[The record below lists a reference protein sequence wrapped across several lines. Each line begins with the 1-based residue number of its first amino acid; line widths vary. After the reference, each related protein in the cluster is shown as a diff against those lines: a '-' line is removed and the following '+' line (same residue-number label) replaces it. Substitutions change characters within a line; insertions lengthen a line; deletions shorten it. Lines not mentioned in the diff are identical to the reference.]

1 MLDTP
6 AITTLRRG
14 EGAAFD
20 SGLRAFFAYRDLGI
34 HEATKGS
41 FGAHVIKAVP
51 GEGAKPNWHNH
62 ELDFQ
67 MVYILKGWVRF
78 EYEDIGAVELRPG
91 DCIYQAPRVRHREIA
106 HSEDLE
112 LIEITSPAEFKTN
125 LLDHEE

>member
-1 MLDTP
+1 
-6 AITTLRRG
+6 
-14 EGAAFD
+14 
-20 SGLRAFFAYRDLGI
+20 
-34 HEATKGS
+34 
-41 FGAHVIKAVP
+41 
-51 GEGAKPNWHNH
+51 
-62 ELDFQ
+62 
-67 MVYILKGWVRF
+67 MVYILKGWVCF